1 MNVNMFKKS
10 PLLVLFF
17 FFCFG
22 VGLAQKDGYW
32 DRERSITKEVVVS
45 ARDRILI
52 QIDDL
57 PTGTTELIYR
67 ITLLD
72 KNQQMANSLVSV
84 LKAIP
89 DPTGISQGS
98 AGAVFLVSKISGDD
112 KCKYAIFSKSDLAT
126 KYVTTGTT
134 SEACL
139 VQDEPVSKDAK
150 RLSVDKSTCLKWN
163 ADANTLWFGFESKN
177 WIMNQKIVLEV
188 VPWVNYKLSRGWTKE
203 NRKAIIDQCK
213 TSNLAQKMANPGD
226 FCVCISDKIQSG
238 YTFKEF
244 QKLLTEER
252 AKMYKDFGALCLN
265 ETGASDALNANLR
278 TQAKELLKKG
288 NYSLAIAKTNAILA
302 NGKATVLDYN
312 RLGYCYL
319 MTKQYGKALK
329 VLQEAA
335 QQDPAELLVQLNLA
349 HAYLL
354 NGNYKSA
361 KSIHKAYLNQN
372 VNDSLSW
379 VQKTKLDFEAF
390 QKAGIQNDDFNAIL
404 KILE

>member
-1 MNVNMFKKS
+1 MLKIISSFVFFFITI
-10 PLLVLFF
+10 PVLF
-17 FFCFG
+17 
-22 VGLAQKDGYW
+22 AQKDGYW
-32 DRERSITKEVVVS
+32 DKERSTTKEVVVS

-52 QIDDL
+52 KIDDL

-112 KCKYAIFSKSDLAT
+112 KCKYAIFSKSDVANNYVAT
-126 KYVTTGTT
+126 GNT

-139 VQDEPVSKDAK
+139 VQDEPMSKDAK
-150 RLSVDKSTCLKWN
+150 RLSMDKSVCLKSN
-163 ADANTLWFGFESKN
+163 VNSNVLWFGFESKN

-213 TSNLAQKMANPGD
+213 TSNLAQKMTQSGD
-226 FCVCISDKIQSG
+226 FCVCVSDKIQAQ
-238 YTFKEF
+238 YTFQEF
-244 QKLLTEER
+244 QKLLSEER
-252 AKMYKDFGALCLN
+252 SKAFKDFGTLCFN
-265 ETGASDALNANLR
+265 ETGASNAFNSDLR
-278 TQAKELLKKG
+278 TQAAVLAKKG
-288 NYSLAIAKTNAILA
+288 NYGAAITKMNAIIN
-302 NGKATVLDYN
+302 NGKGAALDYN
-312 RLGYCYL
+312 TLGYYYL
-319 MTKQYGKALK
+319 LTKQYGKALK
-329 VLQEAA
+329 MLKEGERLDAT
-335 QQDPAELLVQLNLA
+335 ELLIQLNLA

-361 KSIHKAYLNQN
+361 KSIHKTYLNQN
-372 VNDSLSW
+372 VTDSLSW
-379 VQKTKLDFEAF
+379 IQKTKLDFEAF
-390 QKAGIQNDDFNAIL
+390 QKAGIQNNDFNTIL

>member
-1 MNVNMFKKS
+1 MLKIISSFIFFFTTI
-10 PLLVLFF
+10 PVLF
-17 FFCFG
+17 
-22 VGLAQKDGYW
+22 AQKDGYW
-32 DRERSITKEVVVS
+32 DKERSTTKEVVVS

-112 KCKYAIFSKSDLAT
+112 KCKYAIFSKADAAT
-126 KYVTTGTT
+126 SYVTTGNTND
-134 SEACL
+134 ACL

-150 RLSVDKSTCLKWN
+150 RLSVDKSTCLKSN
-163 ADANTLWFGFESKN
+163 NVLWFGFESKN
-177 WIMNQKIVLEV
+177 WILNQKIVLEI
-188 VPWVNYKLSRGWTKE
+188 VPWVDYKLSRGWTKE

-213 TSNLAQKMANPGD
+213 TSNLAQKMTNPGD
-226 FCVCISDKIQSG
+226 FCVCVSDKMQAK

-244 QKLLTEER
+244 QKLLIEER
-252 AKMYKDFGALCLN
+252 NKAFKDFGAICFN
-265 ETGASDALNANLR
+265 ETGASAAFNSDLR
-278 TQAKELLKKG
+278 RQAAVLAKKG
-288 NYSLAIAKTNAILA
+288 NYGAAIANMSTIIN
-302 NGKATVLDYN
+302 NGKAVALDYN
-312 RLGYCYL
+312 TLGYYYL
-319 MTKQYGKALK
+319 ITKQYGKALK
-329 VLQEAA
+329 TLQEGQKLDAT
-335 QQDPAELLVQLNLA
+335 ELLIQLNLA

-354 NGNYKSA
+354 NGNYKAA
-361 KSIHKAYLNQN
+361 KTIHKTYSNQN
-372 VNDSLSW
+372 VTDGLSW
-379 VQKTKLDFEAF
+379 TQKTKLDFDAF
-390 QKAGIQNDDFNAIL
+390 QKAGIRNDDFNAIL